1 MDQLLLTLTV
11 LAALGSGLIAGVF
24 FAFSVSVMAALG
36 RQPPA
41 AGISAMQ
48 AINVVI
54 VNPLFLGAFMGTALI
69 GVVLAIA
76 AVMRWSYPGAAYLLA
91 GGVLY
96 VAGCFLLT
104 MVCNVPLNNRLAAI
118 RPDSVEGANFWR
130 RYLVEWTNWNHA
142 RTAASFAAA
151 ACFIM
156 ALL

>member
-41 AGISAMQ
+41 AAISAMQ

-54 VNPLFLGAFMGTALI
+54 INPLFLGAFMGTALVC
-69 GVVLAIA
+69 VVLAIA
-76 AVMRWSYPGAAYLLA
+76 ALVRWSYPGAGYLLA

-104 MVCNVPLNNRLAAI
+104 MVCNVPLNNRLAAV

-142 RTAASFAAA
+142 RTAASLAAA